1 MFTFKCN
8 FFMMPSALRKKKIN
22 IFKEK
27 TKHKNTLIKNK
38 TDFNAFLITF

>member
-1 MFTFKCN
+1 
-8 FFMMPSALRKKKIN
+8 MPSALRKKKIN

-38 TDFNAFLITF
+38 TDFNTFLITF